1 MTTEERQKVEDVVID
16 LNKILQEEE
25 DLKESRF
32 NFRLFFCFIN
42 KDGLYSHLKSDE
54 LDSFTADCVM
64 FYYSYWPKRE
74 LFRKSVIIDLKQE
87 TNCDGKISLRGS
99 DGDIKL
105 KLDELEPYLLKLLS
119 EVDK

>member
-1 MTTEERQKVEDVVID
+1 MTIEERQKVEDVVID
-16 LNKILQEEE
+16 LNKILQEEN
-25 DLKESRF
+25 LKESRF
-32 NFRLFFCFIN
+32 KFRFFYCFIN

-64 FYYSYWPKRE
+64 FYYNYWPERE

-87 TNCDGKISLRGS
+87 SNCDGKISI
-99 DGDIKL
+99 GDSNGDVKL

-119 EVDK
+119 EV